1 MHYEEVEAEAAGRD
15 LRRSLYVVADV
26 KKGETLT
33 PENVRSIRPGHG
45 MAPKHLYDVLAN
57 PRRAIPQARRTAG
70 LGVDRQMTAD
80 LFDLSGKIALVT
92 GGSRGLGLQMV
103 RAFAEHGAD
112 VIIAS
117 RKLDACEEAAAEV
130 RAIGRRALAVSA
142 HVGRW
147 DEIDRLIE
155 VAYAEFGRID
165 ILVNNAGMSPRQ
177 PSHEVTEAL
186 FDSVMNLNF
195 KGPFR
200 LASQVAKRMAD
211 GDGGVIINISSSGA
225 LVPLPAVVPYSG
237 AKAALNAMTVSFAHE
252 YGPKVRVNTI
262 SAGPFLTDIAKAWP
276 EEARE
281 AVQQRARPP
290 RPSRGG
296 GHHRPLSGQPGL
308 ILHHRRHRPR
318 RRRAAVCFPI
328 RAPASSILNADVRF
342 SSFQRSPR
350 RANPGAAAANPGS
363 TRDWRASRRR
373 ASPI

>member
-1 MHYEEVEAEAAGRD
+1 M
-15 LRRSLYVVADV
+15 S
-26 KKGETLT
+26 T
-33 PENVRSIRPGHG
+33 
-45 MAPKHLYDVLAN
+45 
-57 PRRAIPQARRTAG
+57 
-70 LGVDRQMTAD
+70 D

-103 RAFAEHGAD
+103 RAFADHGAD
-112 VIIAS
+112 VIVAS
-117 RKLDACEEAAAEV
+117 RKLDACQAAADEV
-130 RAIGRRALAVSA
+130 RAMGRRALAISA

-147 DEIDRLIE
+147 DEIDKLIE

-200 LASQVAKRMAD
+200 LASQVAKHMAD

-225 LVPLPAVVPYSG
+225 LAPLPAVVPYSG

-276 EEARE
+276 EAAR
-281 AVQQRARPP
+281 QRSNNALGRPG
-290 RPSRGG
+290 RPEEVVTTALYLAS
-296 GHHRPLSGQPGL
+296 
-308 ILHHRRHRPR
+308 
-318 RRRAAVCFPI
+318 
-328 RAPASSILNADVRF
+328 PASSFTTGAIVRVDGG
-342 SSFQRSPR
+342 Q
-350 RANPGAAAANPGS
+350 
-363 TRDWRASRRR
+363 
-373 ASPI
+373 